1 MVRLIGLIG
10 LLSLCACGSSTR
22 FHDNAVTSATAGV
35 SPSVLFAQGPISRAC
50 MAAGRAKASRARCGC
65 VQAVAN
71 GRLSSSE
78 QRRGAA
84 FFDDPHQAQV
94 TRQSDN
100 PRDEAFWLRWKAFG
114 QDAGSI
120 CG

>member
-10 LLSLCACGSSTR
+10 LVSLCACGNART
-22 FHDNAVTSATAGV
+22 DNSVTSAKSGV

-50 MAAGRAKASRARCGC
+50 MSAGRAAASRARCGC
-65 VQAVAN
+65 IQAVAN
-71 GRLSSSE
+71 GRLSSSD

-94 TRQSDN
+94 TRQSDSAG
-100 PRDEAFWLRWKAFG
+100 DEAFWLRWKAFG
-114 QDAGSI
+114 QDAGAI
-120 CG
+120 CS